1 MPVPEP
7 TSPVPDAS
15 ARSPYISKS
24 NQSLDIPYNTPT
36 KPSTE
41 AFDKAL
47 GEDSLETRRNKHPLE
62 AYKPVTRYT
71 LQQVISESPTTVGTY
86 THYVQST
93 LPDFPTNERGLRV
106 LRRLQSRTQAI
117 DSWKA
122 TATVPGGKQIGLR
135 CRGSVGIQQLSP
147 VMLGMNYK

>member
-1 MPVPEP
+1 MSD
-7 TSPVPDAS
+7 TS
-15 ARSPYISKS
+15 ARANDACARCQCQKPVHFEAYESVTRYTLQHATKS
-24 NQSLDIPYNTPT
+24 ST
-36 KPSTE
+36 K

-62 AYKPVTRYT
+62 AYKSVTRYT

-106 LRRLQSRTQAI
+106 
-117 DSWKA
+117 
-122 TATVPGGKQIGLR
+122 
-135 CRGSVGIQQLSP
+135 
-147 VMLGMNYK
+147 